1 MPNSQHLP
9 ANEFMARYPNV
20 PVWVK
25 TIAMPRGWVDEMHSH
40 DWHQLIFPVR
50 GIVQTQAN
58 QRQFLVPHT
67 SALFVPAGVPHESV
81 AITETKFIGLY
92 LNPAYGRRYA
102 SQLRAVEMTPFFKA
116 LVLELRQTCQA
127 MPDEMSD
134 EMPDGRPE
142 RSTIERVLA
151 EHEESKY
158 KPTLR
163 LLDVLHDQ
171 IHTDTSCSFQ
181 LLLPEDRRV
190 KLMFERLTA
199 DPAMNWSLAQWGEVV
214 GASERTLSRLFL
226 KEFNTTFALWRQHL
240 RLVYSLSLLDSS
252 LPVQAIAHQVGYQ
265 NDSSYIKAFKAR
277 FGMTPQQFRQQGQQ
291 AAAILPG

>member
-1 MPNSQHLP
+1 MPNSQQMP
-9 ANEFMARYPNV
+9 ANAFMTRYPDE

-25 TIAMPRGWVDEMHSH
+25 TIAMPKGWVDEMHCH

-50 GIVQTQAN
+50 GLVQTQAG
-58 QRQFLVPHT
+58 QSQFLVPHT
-67 SALFVPAGVPHESV
+67 SALFVPAGVHHESV
-81 AITETKFIGLY
+81 AITETSFIGLY
-92 LNPAYGRRYA
+92 LNPRYGRDYG
-102 SQLRAVEMTPFFKA
+102 QHLRPLEMTPFFKA
-116 LVLELRQTCQA
+116 LVLELRQRCQA
-127 MPDEMSD
+127 
-134 EMPDGRPE
+134 PE
-142 RSTIERVLA
+142 QG
-151 EHEESKY
+151 HDK
-158 KPTLR
+158 TLR
-163 LLDVLHDQ
+163 LLAVLFDQ
-171 IHTDTSCSFQ
+171 IHDGDGYSYQ
-181 LLLPEDRRV
+181 LLVPQDRRV

-199 DPAMNWSLAQWGEVV
+199 EPALTWSLAQWGEVV

-240 RLVYSLSLLDSS
+240 RLVYSLSLLESS